1 MSILGIVLWQ
11 PHLGGRTASF
21 ARTEGDLS
29 SHPFDEVAA
38 DGEPEAETP
47 GGALAPVEA
56 LEEVG
61 EVFGIYTASFV
72 LHDKGPAVHPQLNV
86 IAALGVLHSVAQ
98 EGQEDLLQ
106 LLGIGTNPGVAAYP
120 HAERYLC
127 ALRQRLDPES
137 AALRATDSGST
148 LCRFGSRLAAPILAR
163 RKRVSESRCI
173 RLPSERMCSI
183 KRRLASESSSPPVSS
198 SSAAPM
204 MVVMGVFSS

>member
-61 EVFGIYTASFV
+61 E
-72 LHDKGPAVHPQLNV
+72 
-86 IAALGVLHSVAQ
+86 
-98 EGQEDLLQ
+98 
-106 LLGIGTNPGVAAYP
+106 LLGIGTNPGVAAYL
-120 HAERYLC
+120 HSELYLC
-127 ALRQRLDPES
+127 ALRQRLDPLGGS
-137 AALRATDSGST
+137 PRHRLRVHALQIRFPPRGTDP
-148 LCRFGSRLAAPILAR
+148 R
-163 RKRVSESRCI
+163 
-173 RLPSERMCSI
+173 
-183 KRRLASESSSPPVSS
+183 
-198 SSAAPM
+198 
-204 MVVMGVFSS
+204 